1 MGNTSDTVEK
11 YRSIARNIIT
21 DLGSRKGKRKYFD
34 IEYHTIIDENTG
46 NYILLRS
53 GWKQTSRFYAV
64 LIHIEVKESGMVW
77 LHEDRTD
84 YIIADMLLE
93 GGIAKSEIVLGFHPP
108 IVRPDTGYAIA

>member
-1 MGNTSDTVEK
+1 MDSISDKVAK
-11 YRSIARNIIT
+11 YRAIARNIIT
-21 DLGSRKGKRKYFD
+21 ELGNRKGKRKYFD
-34 IEYHTIIDENTG
+34 IEYHTIIDDDTG

-53 GWKQTSRFYAV
+53 GWKETSRFYAV

-93 GGIAKSEIVLGFHPP
+93 TGISKSEIVLGFHPP
-108 IVRPDTGYAIA
+108 IVRPETGYAVA